1 MDEDLETPGRVP
13 PGEGFERFSLLL
25 GLAEKHNMGRT
36 RDALERLFGG
46 KSVGKGQGRDA
57 A

>member
-13 PGEGFERFSLLL
+13 PGEGFGQFSLLL
-25 GLAEKHNMGRT
+25 RLSERHNMGRT
-36 RDALERLFGG
+36 RDALERLFVGR
-46 KSVGKGQGRDA
+46 SVGKGQGRDA

>member
-1 MDEDLETPGRVP
+1 MDEDLENPGRVP

-25 GLAEKHNMGRT
+25 GLSRRYGMGRT
-36 RDALERLFGG
+36 RDALERLFGQ
-46 KSVGKGQGRDA
+46 KSGGKGQGRDA